1 MITTLGGKPYYR
13 FVGEYERQDTAE
25 KVASACARC
34 NHGTTF
40 RVLDDF
46 GEVAEN
52 FTCNEEGMVTMH
64 WPFDRREAVF
74 FLCVDIHQKVVIS
87 FGDIFIFTYQTYKI
101 LHKNSF

>member
-13 FVGEYERQDTAE
+13 FIGEYERQDTAE

-64 WPFDRREAVF
+64 WPFDRRKAVF
-74 FLCVDIHQKVVIS
+74 FCV
-87 FGDIFIFTYQTYKI
+87 
-101 LHKNSF
+101 

>member
-1 MITTLGGKPYYR
+1 MFEVYMITTLGGKPNDR
-13 FVGEYERQDTAE
+13 FVGEYERQDVAE

-64 WPFDRREAVF
+64 
-74 FLCVDIHQKVVIS
+74 
-87 FGDIFIFTYQTYKI
+87 
-101 LHKNSF
+101 